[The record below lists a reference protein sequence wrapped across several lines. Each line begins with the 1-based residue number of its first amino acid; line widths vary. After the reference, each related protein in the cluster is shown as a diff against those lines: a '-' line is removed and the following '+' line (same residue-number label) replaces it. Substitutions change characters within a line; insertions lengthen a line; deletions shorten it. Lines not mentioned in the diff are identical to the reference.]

1 MKKRSF
7 AYMTFIFLAVWA
19 FTASALSA
27 DAPRMTKE
35 ELKALLSSPDLIVV
49 DVRYGK
55 DWTNS
60 DSKIKGAVREE
71 PGNIGSW
78 INKYPKGKILVF
90 YCA

>member
-1 MKKRSF
+1 MKKRLF
-7 AYMTFIFLAVWA
+7 THMIFIFFAVVTFAALAR
-19 FTASALSA
+19 SA
-27 DAPRMTKE
+27 DVPRMSKE
-35 ELKALLSSPDLIVV
+35 ELKALLGSADLAVV